1 MPSWHD
7 SKYHLPRLSKRRKH
21 PVHSKLSCCVQ
32 GFDGITPW
40 SNPNGIARINGL
52 KNRNN
57 ALAIYI
63 DDLLELELE
72 GDFEKELIADPPVHF
87 INFKIN
93 KLATGRDVHGVS
105 DHLVFF
111 AIRKLEELVYS
122 DNPNRH

>member
-1 MPSWHD
+1 M
-7 SKYHLPRLSKRRKH
+7 
-21 PVHSKLSCCVQ
+21 Q

-40 SNPNGIARINGL
+40 WSNPDGIARINGL

-93 KLATGRDVHGVS
+93 KLATGPDVHGVS